1 MHDSDGHDCAWG
13 LVAVKRPWVP
23 EWLFRGFKWVI
34 PYQPF
39 TWIFTTPVTP
49 DTRV

>member
-1 MHDSDGHDCAWG
+1 MGEWG

-23 EWLFRGFKWVI
+23 EILFAMFKWVI

-39 TWIFTTPVTP
+39 RWIFTTDDPEAI
-49 DTRV
+49 RKAQG